1 MQEKKEIKAKFENF
15 DLVENFA
22 ATNFSTKPGYYCT
35 LLSFQEMMRAETLYV
50 LCSQSQ
56 VLSSRHIFPGFVRR
70 QHQRFGHK
78 STGKIGHFT

>member
-35 LLSFQEMMRAETLYV
+35 FE
-50 LCSQSQ
+50 
-56 VLSSRHIFPGFVRR
+56 FGF
-70 QHQRFGHK
+70 
-78 STGKIGHFT
+78 T